1 MNLPKLS
8 VNRPVTTFMILISIM
23 VIGGIAMA
31 RLPLAFL
38 PALDIPYIGIVVPYP
53 NSNPVQIEREIAKP
67 VEEALA
73 TLSGV
78 KRLRSTS
85 TADSAEFEMEFNWGE
100 DLDVVRMQVS
110 EKMDQV
116 KRTLPEGIGEVLIY
130 SFNTS
135 DIPVVQ
141 ARLSAEGVDLSESYE
156 LLEARILNRLR
167 RVPGVARVDLGG
179 VEPRE
184 ISIDLIL
191 DKVKEHRVDVGQLIQ
206 RLQGASSNLVLGQ
219 VNAGGLRY
227 TARAIGAFDSLEAIS
242 DLRINER
249 GLRLSE
255 IAEIRYEEPPIQYGR
270 HLDRKFAVA
279 LDVYKES
286 TANTVDVVLA
296 VMKVIEED
304 INADPL
310 LQGVNVFVWQDQAQ
324 EITRSI
330 TALQRAGIVGALL
343 AIFVLYFF
351 LRRLDSTLIVSF
363 SIPFSIIAACGIMY
377 FIGMN
382 LNILSM
388 MGLMLG
394 VGMLVDNAIVVL
406 ESIDRRHRDEPDS
419 RKAALEGA
427 RVVMMAVTSS
437 TLTTMIVFLPLIVGT
452 KSELTTWL
460 GEVGLT
466 ISIALGCSL
475 FSSLTLIPL
484 MSARLLRRRQTPPN
498 RQIGWLEN
506 RYAGILGWT
515 LRRKGWTAGLIV
527 AGMLIGIA
535 PFPLQLVDT
544 SQFSGMR
551 NRMLFLRYEFKDFV
565 YKSDAERAVDQIES
579 YLFAH
584 NTEFNVGSVYSYY
597 TENDA
602 TTVLMLADDTLGDRA
617 TKELR
622 KAIREGLPEIPG
634 ARVYFHEDADQG
646 GESTYFAVKFFGQ
659 DSDILRGL
667 AEEGA
672 RRLGTVAGLEDIS
685 TSFRKGRNE
694 VQVVVDR
701 AKAQKHGLTA
711 QDVSQIFQFTLG
723 GMRLQR
729 FNAGTREVE
738 TWLALRMEDRENLE
752 DLKALQIG
760 SPEQGQILLGDIADF
775 RIVRRAQ
782 EITREDRKVRFAINA
797 TYEGK
802 DWEGTKEK
810 VAGLM
815 DAFDLPPGYSWS
827 WDDRILEQGEEDA
840 QMGVNFM
847 LALLL
852 VFLVLASLFESIS
865 QPFAIL
871 FSILFAFPGVAW
883 TLMITRTP
891 FNLMSWIGLLILVGI
906 VVNNGIVLLDHLNQ
920 LRRSG
925 MRRDDAILQAG
936 RDRLRPILMTATT
949 TTVGLI
955 PLAFGT
961 SGAGGVYYF
970 PLARTIIGGLLS
982 STVVTLIVLPYVS
995 IGVENVALWLR
1006 RVWRGSRP
1014 RGAADA
1020 DPEVCSADPAR
1031 A

>member
-8 VNRPVTTFMILISIM
+8 VSRPVTTFMLLVSIM
-23 VIGGIAMA
+23 VIGGIAMV
-31 RLPLAFL
+31 RLPQAFL

-53 NSNPVQIEREIAKP
+53 NSNPEQIEREIAKP

-85 TADSAEFEMEFNWGE
+85 TADNVEFELEFNWGE
-100 DLDVVRMQVS
+100 ELDIVRMQVS
-110 EKMDQV
+110 EKMDQI
-116 KRTLPEGIGEVLIY
+116 KRTLPAGIGDILIY

-191 DKVKEHRVDVGQLIQ
+191 DKVKEHRVDVGQLIG

-227 TARAIGAFDSLEAIS
+227 TARAIGAFDSIEAIS

-255 IAEIRYEEPPIQYGR
+255 IAEIRYEEPPIRYGR

-279 LDVYKES
+279 VDVYKES

-304 INADPL
+304 INGDPL
-310 LQGVNVFVWQDQAQ
+310 LQGVNVLVWQDQAK

-330 TALQRAGIVGALL
+330 TGLQRAGIVGALL

-363 SIPFSIIAACGIMY
+363 SIPFSIIAACGLMY
-377 FIGMN
+377 FMGMN

-406 ESIDRRHRDEPDS
+406 ESIDRRHRDEPDPK
-419 RKAALEGA
+419 KAALEGA
-427 RVVMMAVTSS
+427 RGVMMAVISS

-498 RQIGWLEN
+498 RQIGWLQD

-515 LRRKGWTAGLIV
+515 LRRKGWTAVIIV
-527 AGMLIGIA
+527 AGLVIGIA
-535 PFPLQLVDT
+535 PFPLKLVDT

-565 YKSDAERAVDQIES
+565 YKSDAERAVDQIEN
-579 YLFAH
+579 YLFA
-584 NTEFNVGSVYSYY
+584 NKKEFNVGSVYSYY
-597 TENDA
+597 TENEA
-602 TTVLMLADDTLGDRA
+602 VTVLMLADETLGDRA
-617 TKELR
+617 IKELR
-622 KAIREGLPEIPG
+622 KSVRENLPDIPG
-634 ARVYFHEDADQG
+634 ARVFFHEDADQG

-672 RRLGTVAGLEDIS
+672 RRLATVEGLEDIS
-685 TSFRKGRNE
+685 TSFKKGRNE
-694 VQVVVDR
+694 IQVVIDR
-701 AKAQKHGLTA
+701 PKAQKHGLTA

-729 FNAGTREVE
+729 FNAGPREVE
-738 TWLALRMEDRENLE
+738 TWLALRMEDREDLE

-760 SPEQGQILLGDIADF
+760 SPAGGQILLGDIADF
-775 RIVRRAQ
+775 RIVRREQ

-797 TYEGK
+797 TYEGE
-802 DWEGTKEK
+802 DWEGTKERI
-810 VAGLM
+810 AGLM

-827 WDDRILEQGEEDA
+827 WDDRILEQSEEDA
-840 QMGVNFM
+840 QMGINFL
-847 LALLL
+847 LAVLL
-852 VFLVLASLFESIS
+852 VYLVLASLFESIS

-871 FSILFAFPGVAW
+871 LSILFAFPGVAW

-906 VVNNGIVLLDHLNQ
+906 VVNNGIVLLDHLNH
-920 LRRSG
+920 LRRTG

-936 RDRLRPILMTATT
+936 RDRLRPILMTAAT

-970 PLARTIIGGLLS
+970 PLARTIIGGLIS
-982 STVVTLIVLPYVS
+982 STVVTLIVLPYMN
-995 IGVENVALWLR
+995 IGVENFAGLLR
-1006 RVWRGSRP
+1006 RIWSTSRP
-1014 RGAADA
+1014 RRAAEA
-1020 DPEVCSADPAR
+1020 GRLTPPAEP
-1031 A
+1031 AGV

>member
-1 MNLPKLS
+1 MNLPKLA
-8 VNRPVTTFMILISIM
+8 VNRPVTTFMILVSIM

-38 PALDIPYIGIVVPYP
+38 PTLDIPYIGIIVPYP

-85 TADSAEFEMEFNWGE
+85 TADSVEFELEFNWGE
-100 DLDVVRMQVS
+100 DLDIVRMQVS
-110 EKMDQV
+110 EKMDQI

-130 SFNTS
+130 SFNTT

-156 LLEARILNRLR
+156 LLEARIINRLR

-184 ISIDLIL
+184 IYIDLIL
-191 DKVKEHRVDVGQLIQ
+191 DKVKEHRVDVSQLIQ
-206 RLQGASSNLVLGQ
+206 QLQGASSNLVLGQ

-270 HLDRKFAVA
+270 HLDRRFAVA

-310 LQGVNVFVWQDQAQ
+310 LKGVNVFVWQDQAK

-330 TALQRAGIVGALL
+330 SGLQRAGIIGALL

-363 SIPFSIIAACGIMY
+363 SIPFSIIAACGVMY
-377 FIGMN
+377 FFGMN

-406 ESIDRRHRDEPDS
+406 ESIDRRHR
-419 RKAALEGA
+419 
-427 RVVMMAVTSS
+427 AVICS
-437 TLTTMIVFLPLIVGT
+437 TLTTMIVFLPLIVGA

-466 ISIALGCSL
+466 ISIALVCSL

-484 MSARLLRRRQTPPN
+484 MSTRLLRRRQTPRN
-498 RQIGWLEN
+498 RQIGWLED
-506 RYAGILGWT
+506 RYAGILRWT
-515 LRRKGWTAGLIV
+515 LRRKGWTAALIV
-527 AGMLIGIA
+527 VGLMVGIA
-535 PFPLQLVDT
+535 PFPLELVDT

-565 YKSDAERAVDQIES
+565 YKSDAERAVDQIEN
-579 YLFAH
+579 YLFA
-584 NTEFNVGSVYSYY
+584 NKKDFNIGSVYSYY

-602 TTVLMLADDTLGDRA
+602 TTVLMLADETLGDRA
-617 TKELR
+617 IKELR
-622 KAIREGLPEIPG
+622 KTIREDLPAIPG
-634 ARVYFHEDADQG
+634 ARVFFHEDADQG

-659 DSDILRGL
+659 DSAILRGL
-667 AEEGA
+667 TEEGA
-672 RRLGTVAGLEDIS
+672 RRLGTVDGLEDIS
-685 TSFRKGRNE
+685 TSFKRGRNE

-701 AKAQKHGLTA
+701 PKAQKHGLTA

-738 TWLALRMEDRENLE
+738 TWLALRMEDRQDLE
-752 DLKALQIG
+752 DLKSLQIG

-775 RIVRRAQ
+775 RIVRRAH

-797 TYEGK
+797 TYEGE
-802 DWEGTKEK
+802 DWEGTQEEI
-810 VAGLM
+810 AGLM

-827 WDDRILEQGEEDA
+827 WDDRILEQSEEDA
-840 QMGVNFM
+840 QMGINFL

-982 STVVTLIVLPYVS
+982 STVVTLIVLPYVN
-995 IGVENVALWLR
+995 IGVENLARWLR
-1006 RVWRGSRP
+1006 RVWGISRP
-1014 RGAADA
+1014 RRAAEA
-1020 DPEVCSADPAR
+1020 GPAASPAEPAR
-1031 A
+1031 V

>member
-1 MNLPKLS
+1 MNLPKLA
-8 VNRPVTTFMILISIM
+8 VNRPVTTFMLLVSIM
-23 VIGGIAMA
+23 VLGGIAMA

-38 PALDIPYIGIVVPYP
+38 PELDIPYIGIVVPYP
-53 NSNPVQIEREIAKP
+53 NSNPEQIEREIAKP

-78 KRLRSTS
+78 KRLKSTS
-85 TADSAEFEMEFNWGE
+85 TADSVEFELEFNWGE
-100 DLDVVRMQVS
+100 DLDIVRMQVS
-110 EKMDQV
+110 EKMDQI
-116 KRTLPEGIGEVLIY
+116 KRALPEGIGEILIY

-141 ARLSAEGVDLSESYE
+141 ARLSAAGVDLSENYD
-156 LLEARILNRLR
+156 LLEARIINRLR

-179 VEPRE
+179 VQPRE

-191 DKVKEHRVDVGQLIQ
+191 DKVKEHRVDVSQLIE

-219 VNAGGLRY
+219 VSAGGLRY
-227 TARAIGAFDSLEAIS
+227 TARAIGAFDSIEAIS
-242 DLRINER
+242 DLRIDER

-255 IAEIRYEEPPIQYGR
+255 IAEIRYEEPPIRYGR

-279 LDVYKES
+279 VDVYKES

-296 VMKVIEED
+296 VMKVLEED
-304 INADPL
+304 VNGDPL
-310 LQGVNVFVWQDQAQ
+310 LQGVNVFVWQDQAK

-330 TALQRAGIVGALL
+330 SGLQRAGIVGALL

-363 SIPFSIIAACGIMY
+363 SIPFSIIAACGVMY
-377 FIGMN
+377 FMGMN

-406 ESIDRRHRDEPDS
+406 ESIDRQHRDEPDS
-419 RKAALEGA
+419 KKAALEGA
-427 RVVMMAVTSS
+427 RGVMMAVISS
-437 TLTTMIVFLPLIVGT
+437 TLTTVIVFLPMIVGT

-466 ISIALGCSL
+466 ISIALACSL

-484 MSARLLRRRQTPPN
+484 MAARLLRRRKTPPN

-506 RYAGILGWT
+506 RYASILGWT
-515 LRRKGWTAGLIV
+515 LRRKGWTAVLIV
-527 AGMLIGIA
+527 AGLVIGIA
-535 PFPLQLVDT
+535 PFPLKLVDT

-551 NRMLFLRYEFKDFV
+551 NSMMFLRYEFNDFV
-565 YKSDAERAVDQIES
+565 YKSDAERAVDQIEN
-579 YLFAH
+579 YLFARQKD
-584 NTEFNVGSVYSYY
+584 FNVGSVYSYY

-602 TTVLMLADDTLGDRA
+602 TTVLMLEDESLGDRA
-617 TKELR
+617 IKELR
-622 KAIREGLPEIPG
+622 KAIREDLPAIPG

-672 RRLGTVAGLEDIS
+672 RRLATVEAIEDIS
-685 TSFRKGRNE
+685 TSFRKGRDE
-694 VQVVVDR
+694 VQVVIDR
-701 AKAQKHGLTA
+701 SKALKHGLTA
-711 QDVSQIFQFTLG
+711 QDISQIFQFTLG
-723 GMRLQR
+723 GMRLRR
-729 FNAGTREVE
+729 FNAGPREVE
-738 TWLALRMEDRENLE
+738 TWLALRIEDRQNLE

-760 SPEQGQILLGDIADF
+760 PPEQGLLLGDIADF

-782 EITREDRKVRFAINA
+782 EITREDRKVRFSINA
-797 TYEGK
+797 TYEGE
-802 DWEGTKEK
+802 DWEGTQESI
-810 VAGLM
+810 AGLM

-827 WDDRILEQGEEDA
+827 WDDRILEQSEEDA
-840 QMGVNFM
+840 QMGMNFL

-852 VFLVLASLFESIS
+852 VYLVLASLFESVS

-871 FSILFAFPGVAW
+871 FSVLFAFPGVAW
-883 TLMITRTP
+883 TLMITGTP
-891 FNLMSWIGLLILVGI
+891 FNLMSGIGMLILVGI
-906 VVNNGIVLLDHLNQ
+906 VVNNGIVLLDHLNH

-936 RDRLRPILMTATT
+936 RDRLRPILMTAAT

-982 STVVTLIVLPYVS
+982 STVVTLIVLPYIN
-995 IGVENVALWLR
+995 IGVENFAGWLGR
-1006 RVWRGSRP
+1006 IWATSRP
-1014 RGAADA
+1014 RRAAEA
-1020 DPEVCSADPAR
+1020 GQLTPPAEP
-1031 A
+1031 AGV